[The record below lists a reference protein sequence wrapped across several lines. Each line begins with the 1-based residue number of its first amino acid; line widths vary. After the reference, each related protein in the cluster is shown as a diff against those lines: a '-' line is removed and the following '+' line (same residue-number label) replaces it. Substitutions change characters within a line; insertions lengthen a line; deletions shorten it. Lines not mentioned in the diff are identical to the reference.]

1 MVKERG
7 GAMKLAELITDKIGA
22 TGLEIVVR
30 KDHAYGRSSHTVDPA
45 QIKLSITMNRQMRS
59 SRINPQREHLA

>member
-1 MVKERG
+1 MVKERA
-7 GAMKLAELITDKIGA
+7 GAMQLAELITDKIGA

-45 QIKLSITMNRQMRS
+45 QIELSITMKRQMRS
-59 SRINPQREHLA
+59 SRINPQCEHLA

>member
-1 MVKERG
+1 MLVQSS
-7 GAMKLAELITDKIGA
+7 LPNLITDKNGA
-22 TGLEIVVR
+22 TGFEIVVR